1 MMESSHIIRL
11 NIEHYRGMLKLN
23 SLTEELRPQVIQ
35 LLTEAQAQLPL
46 AEAEEFER
54 ERQVAFSAA

>member
-1 MMESSHIIRL
+1 MESSHIIRL
-11 NIEHYRGMLKLN
+11 SIDHYRGMLKLH

-35 LLTEAQAQLPL
+35 LLAEAQAQLPL

>member
-11 NIEHYRGMLKLN
+11 NIEHYRAMLKLN

-35 LLTEAQAQLPL
+35 LLAEAQAQLPL